1 METILNIMIFILMLG
16 VLIFVHELGHF
27 LTAKKSGVHIY
38 EFSLGMGPVLKSIK
52 GKDGINYSIRA
63 LPIGGF
69 VQMAG
74 EVYEDDDTDTIPKE
88 KFMCNRPWY
97 QRLIILC
104 AGVFNNFLLALL
116 LLFTIALIWGAQK
129 LDPIIYSV
137 EEDSAMA
144 NATFIK
150 GDSPSEEAK
159 ILDGDT
165 ITAINGKKVS
175 TWDKAQLYLILKSKD
190 NKYTITVKHENGG
203 LDTFEVEPEIEKDSK
218 GRETK
223 KFGINIKPEVEKGFL
238 PSVKYA
244 GRKLISTMEQMW
256 LTVGNLFTGKI
267 SINDLSGP
275 VGIYSAVGES
285 RKAGVVNILLLTA
298 YLSINLGIMN
308 ILPIPALDGG
318 HVLFLLIEK
327 ITRKKMNQK
336 IEAIA
341 TNIFFI
347 LLLALM
353 AYVTLHDIFILIK

>member
-1 METILNIMIFILMLG
+1 
-16 VLIFVHELGHF
+16 
-27 LTAKKSGVHIY
+27 
-38 EFSLGMGPVLKSIK
+38 
-52 GKDGINYSIRA
+52 
-63 LPIGGF
+63 
-69 VQMAG
+69 
-74 EVYEDDDTDTIPKE
+74 
-88 KFMCNRPWY
+88 
-97 QRLIILC
+97 
-104 AGVFNNFLLALL
+104 
-116 LLFTIALIWGAQK
+116 
-129 LDPIIYSV
+129 
-137 EEDSAMA
+137 
-144 NATFIK
+144 
-150 GDSPSEEAK
+150 
-159 ILDGDT
+159 
-165 ITAINGKKVS
+165 
-175 TWDKAQLYLILKSKD
+175 
-190 NKYTITVKHENGG
+190 
-203 LDTFEVEPEIEKDSK
+203 
-218 GRETK
+218 
-223 KFGINIKPEVEKGFL
+223 
-238 PSVKYA
+238 
-244 GRKLISTMEQMW
+244 MEQMW